1 MADQESIQPF
11 KEFQDSIQ
19 SASHD
24 TFRLH
29 SDARIEGKETFEE
42 MRSYLLT
49 LYEGVEVPH
58 SFLESGGHIVDCIP
72 AEQQPSLRN
81 SGLKPLPPP
90 PEPTPSESTYS
101 GLPAFA
107 AKNSEPPQPQLR
119 PDYRDRFGNQMW
131 CPAGTIPMIRTT
143 LQQLSTHDTLHTF
156 LHGSRRL
163 QDSEASG
170 AVPRTATGVGSKRYA
185 TAKQDI
191 DNLGGFSNINIWKPQ
206 VLGNQAI
213 MSQQWYQTP
222 QQPFLTFQS
231 VECGYQI
238 GGGPPFDAFPR
249 LFVYYTKRDY
259 QPNSGG
265 YNLVRPGFEYLTGA
279 TSVLGGALTAS
290 QSGGN
295 QFDYQ
300 MGFSLTGGAW
310 WFWFNGEWIGYYRT
324 SLFDGGRLAS
334 SAGVAAFGGEST
346 WFGTFP
352 PIGSGAFPTAGF
364 GKAAYQRNVTV
375 TPVGSSTQVVANLVP
390 GPQFPSCFNTVI
402 ANNSPSTWGTFFLF
416 GGPGGI
422 QC

>member
-1 MADQESIQPF
+1 MADQEP
-11 KEFQDSIQ
+11 IQ
-19 SASHD
+19 SFNEFRNSLYSASYDNFH
-24 TFRLH
+24 LQPN
-29 SDARIEGKETFEE
+29 AKIESKEAFDE
-42 MRSYLLT
+42 MRNHLLA

-58 SFLESGGHIVDCIP
+58 SFLESGGHIVDCLP
-72 AEQQPSLRN
+72 AEQQPSLRK
-81 SGLKPLPPP
+81 SGLKMLSPPP
-90 PEPTPSESTYS
+90 APLLPNSTYS
-101 GLPAFA
+101 AHPDFVT
-107 AKNSEPPQPQLR
+107 KNIEPPLPQLR

-131 CPAGTIPMIRTT
+131 CPAGTIPMLRTT
-143 LQQLSTHDTLHTF
+143 LPQLSKCETLRAF
-156 LHGSRRL
+156 FHGARKLDDR
-163 QDSEASG
+163 EASNIPPQSV
-170 AVPRTATGVGSKRYA
+170 ASVNDKRYA
-185 TAKQDI
+185 RAMQQI

-206 VLGNQAI
+206 VLGTQAI
-213 MSQQWYQTP
+213 MSQQWYETP
-222 QQPFLTFQS
+222 PLPFSTFQS

-238 GGGPPFDAFPR
+238 GGGSPFDAHPR

-259 QPNSGG
+259 RADSGG
-265 YNLVRPGFEYLTGA
+265 YNLYSPGFEYSVGA
-279 TSVLGGALTAS
+279 THVLGGALTPS
-290 QSGGN
+290 QSGGS

-364 GKAAYQRNVTV
+364 GKAAYQRNVAV
-375 TPVGSSTQVVANLVP
+375 TPLGGSTQVANLVLA
-390 GPQFPSCFNTVI
+390 PQFPSCFNTVI
-402 ANNSPSTWGTFFLF
+402 ANNSPSTWATYFLF